1 MESFYS
7 HLTKQ
12 ALMKSNELE
21 VEDRKSNILKQRVD
35 LLFLV
40 SNLKKWKSTH
50 VSVDACTL
58 PVQLGVRHGFLAIR
72 LCCYCSQAQSP
83 GQGQHRRIICH
94 WKPFPEQTGA
104 ENPGSWNY
112 RLRMV
117 PGLSTKPCAR
127 SGGVGKEA
135 PLPVLI
141 FCILGR
147 AHYVTLH
154 K

>member
-12 ALMKSNELE
+12 ALMQSNELE
-21 VEDRKSNILKQRVD
+21 VEDRKPNILKQRVD
-35 LLFLV
+35 LPCLV
-40 SNLKKWKSTH
+40 SNLENERACVCQWTH
-50 VSVDACTL
+50 AHCPCRLASGMAFSPSDSVAIAARPSLPAKVSKGASSATE
-58 PVQLGVRHGFLAIR
+58 
-72 LCCYCSQAQSP
+72 
-83 GQGQHRRIICH
+83 
-94 WKPFPEQTGA
+94 EQTGA

-112 RLRMV
+112 CLRMV
-117 PGLSTKPCAR
+117 PGLSTKPCAH

-147 AHYVTLH
+147 AHYVTT
-154 K
+154 